1 MENKTN
7 RAYEIVID
15 AIKKKIKSGEIK
27 KGEKLRPERE
37 IAEDLGVSRASV
49 REAIRA
55 LDVIGLIESR
65 QGAGNYIK
73 ETFEESL
80 IQPLSVMFLL
90 EQNDLTDINEFRSIL
105 ESQAVVLAAERIDE
119 EDIKKL
125 EELIDEMEK
134 TSDEAK
140 NVEIDKQLHYII
152 DNASKNRVISSI
164 LTVISELIDES
175 IKGTR
180 SELARMDAEN
190 SKKLLDIHREL
201 VDAMRNRNKKKA
213 YEAMQKH
220 REIIDV
226 QYIK

>member
-7 RAYEIVID
+7 RAYEVVIE
-15 AIKKKIKSGEIK
+15 AIKKKIKNGEIK

-90 EQNDLTDINEFRSIL
+90 EQNDFTEINEFRFIL
-105 ESQAVVLAAERIDE
+105 ESQAAVLAAERIDE
-119 EDIKKL
+119 KDIKKL
-125 EELIDEMEK
+125 EELIDEMSK
-134 TSDEAK
+134 TSDEEK
-140 NVEIDKQLHYII
+140 NVEIDRQLHYII

-164 LTVISELIDES
+164 LAVISELIDES

-180 SELARMDAEN
+180 SELARKDAQN
-190 SKKLLDIHREL
+190 SKKLLEIHKEL
-201 VDAMRNRNKKKA
+201 VDAMKSKSKKIA
-213 YEAMQKH
+213 YEAMQRH
-220 REIIDV
+220 REIIE
-226 QYIK
+226 I

>member
-1 MENKTN
+1 METKTN
-7 RAYEIVID
+7 RAYEVVIE
-15 AIKKKIKSGEIK
+15 AVKKKIKNGEIK

-55 LDVIGLIESR
+55 LDVIGVVESR

-90 EQNDLTDINEFRSIL
+90 EQNDFTEINEFRFIL
-105 ESQAVVLAAERIDE
+105 ESQAAVLAAERIDE
-119 EDIKKL
+119 KDIKKL
-125 EELIDEMEK
+125 EELIDEMSK
-134 TSDEAK
+134 TSDEEK
-140 NVEIDKQLHYII
+140 NVEIDRQLHYII

-164 LTVISELIDES
+164 LGVISELIDES

-180 SELARMDAEN
+180 SELARKDAQN
-190 SKKLLDIHREL
+190 SKKLLEIHKEL
-201 VDAMRNRNKKKA
+201 VDAMKNKSKKRA
-213 YEAMQKH
+213 YEAMQRH
-220 REIIDV
+220 REIIE
-226 QYIK
+226 I

>member
-7 RAYEIVID
+7 RAYEVVIE
-15 AIKKKIKSGEIK
+15 AIKKKIKNGEIK

-37 IAEDLGVSRASV
+37 IAEELGVSRASV

-55 LDVIGLIESR
+55 LDVIGLIDSK

-90 EQNDLTDINEFRSIL
+90 EQNELTEINEFRSIL
-105 ESQAVVLAAERIDE
+105 ESQAAVLAAERIDE
-119 EDIKKL
+119 DDVKKL
-125 EELIDEMEK
+125 EELIDEMSR

-140 NVEIDKQLHYII
+140 NVEIDKQLHYVI

-164 LTVISELIDES
+164 LAVISELIDES

-180 SELARMDAEN
+180 SELAKIDVEN
-190 SKKLLDIHREL
+190 SKKLLEIHKEL
-201 VDAMRNRNKKKA
+201 VSAMKSRNKKKA

-220 REIIDV
+220 MEIIE
-226 QYIK
+226 I

>member
-1 MENKTN
+1 MESKTN
-7 RAYEIVID
+7 RAYEVVIE
-15 AIKKKIKSGEIK
+15 AIKEKIKNGELK

-49 REAIRA
+49 REALRA

-90 EQNDLTDINEFRSIL
+90 EQNDLTEINEFRSIL
-105 ESQAVVLAAERIDE
+105 ESQAAVLAAERIDE
-119 EDIKKL
+119 EDIEKL
-125 EELIDEMEK
+125 QVLINEMGE
-134 TSDEAK
+134 TSDEIK
-140 NVEIDKQLHYII
+140 NAQIDRELHYII

-164 LTVISELIDES
+164 LIVISELIDES

-180 SELARMDAEN
+180 SELTKLDATN
-190 SKKLLDIHREL
+190 SKKLLEIHREL
-201 VDAMRNRNKKKA
+201 VDAMKNRDKKKA
-213 YEAMQKH
+213 FEAMKKH
-220 REIIDV
+220 REIIEL
-226 QYIK
+226 

>member
-7 RAYEIVID
+7 RAYEVVIE
-15 AIKKKIKSGEIK
+15 AIKKKIKNGEIK

-49 REAIRA
+49 REAVRA

-90 EQNDLTDINEFRSIL
+90 EQNDFTEINEFRFIL
-105 ESQAVVLAAERIDE
+105 ESQAAVLAAERIDE
-119 EDIKKL
+119 KDIKKL
-125 EELIDEMEK
+125 EELIDEMSK
-134 TSDEAK
+134 TSDEEK
-140 NVEIDKQLHYII
+140 NVEIDRQLHYII

-164 LTVISELIDES
+164 LAVISELIDES

-180 SELARMDAEN
+180 SELARKDAQN
-190 SKKLLDIHREL
+190 SKKLLEIHKEL
-201 VDAMRNRNKKKA
+201 VDAMKNKSKK
-213 YEAMQKH
+213 
-220 REIIDV
+220 R
-226 QYIK
+226 

>member
-1 MENKTN
+1 MESKTN
-7 RAYEIVID
+7 RAYGIVIEN
-15 AIKKKIKSGEIK
+15 IKENIRNGSLK

-37 IAEDLGVSRASV
+37 IAEELGVSRASV

-55 LDVIGLIESR
+55 LDVIGLVESK

-90 EQNDLTDINEFRSIL
+90 EQNDLTEINEFRSIL
-105 ESQAVVLAAERIDE
+105 ESQAAVLASERIEE

-125 EELIDEMEK
+125 EELIDEMST
-134 TSDEAK
+134 TSDEIK
-140 NVEIDKQLHYII
+140 NANIDRELHYII

-180 SELARMDAEN
+180 NELNKLDVGN
-190 SKKLLDIHREL
+190 SKKLLEIHKEL
-201 VDAMRNRNKKKA
+201 VDAMKERDKKKA
-213 YEAMQKH
+213 FEAMQKH
-220 REIIDV
+220 TKITRI
-226 QYIK
+226 

>member
-7 RAYEIVID
+7 RAYEVVIES
-15 AIKKKIKSGEIK
+15 IKEKIKNGTLK
-27 KGEKLRPERE
+27 KGERLRPERE

-55 LDVIGLIESR
+55 LDVIGLIESK

-90 EQNDLTDINEFRSIL
+90 EQNDLTEINEFRSIL
-105 ESQAVVLAAERIDE
+105 ESQAAVLAAERISE
-119 EDIKKL
+119 EDVKKL
-125 EELIDEMEK
+125 ESLIGEMRETTDEVK
-134 TSDEAK
+134 NAK
-140 NVEIDKQLHYII
+140 IDRELHYII

-175 IKGTR
+175 IRGTR
-180 SELARMDAEN
+180 NELTKLDTTN
-190 SKKLLDIHREL
+190 SKKLLEIHEEL
-201 VDAMRNRNKKKA
+201 VDSMKNRDKKKA
-213 YEAMQKH
+213 FDAMEKH
-220 REIIDV
+220 KQII
-226 QYIK
+226 KL

>member
-7 RAYEIVID
+7 RAYEVVIE
-15 AIKKKIKSGEIK
+15 AIKKKIKNGEIK

-90 EQNDLTDINEFRSIL
+90 EQNDFMEINEFRFIL
-105 ESQAVVLAAERIDE
+105 ESQAAVLAAERIDE
-119 EDIKKL
+119 KDIKKL
-125 EELIDEMEK
+125 EELIDEMSK
-134 TSDEAK
+134 TSDEEK
-140 NVEIDKQLHYII
+140 NVEIDRQLHYII

-164 LTVISELIDES
+164 LAVISELIDES

-180 SELARMDAEN
+180 SELARKDAQN
-190 SKKLLDIHREL
+190 SKKLLEIHKE
-201 VDAMRNRNKKKA
+201 
-213 YEAMQKH
+213 
-220 REIIDV
+220 
-226 QYIK
+226 

>member
-7 RAYEIVID
+7 RAYEVVIE
-15 AIKKKIKSGEIK
+15 AIKKKIKNGEIK

-49 REAIRA
+49 REAVRA

-90 EQNDLTDINEFRSIL
+90 EQNDFTEINEFRFIL
-105 ESQAVVLAAERIDE
+105 ESQAAVLAAERIDE
-119 EDIKKL
+119 KDIKKL
-125 EELIDEMEK
+125 EELIDEMSK
-134 TSDEAK
+134 TSDEEK
-140 NVEIDKQLHYII
+140 NVEIDRQLHYII

-164 LTVISELIDES
+164 LAVISELIDES

-180 SELARMDAEN
+180 SELARKDAQN
-190 SKKLLDIHREL
+190 SKKLLEIHKEL
-201 VDAMRNRNKKKA
+201 VDAMKNKNKKRA
-213 YEAMQKH
+213 YEAMQRH
-220 REIIDV
+220 REIIE
-226 QYIK
+226 I

>member
-7 RAYEIVID
+7 RAYEVVIE
-15 AIKKKIKSGEIK
+15 AIKKKIKNGEIK

-90 EQNDLTDINEFRSIL
+90 EQNDFTEINEFRSIL
-105 ESQAVVLAAERIDE
+105 ESQAAVLAAERIDE
-119 EDIKKL
+119 KDVKKL
-125 EELIDEMEK
+125 QELIDEMSK
-134 TSDEAK
+134 TSDEEK
-140 NVEIDKQLHYII
+140 NVKIDKELHYII

-164 LTVISELIDES
+164 LAVISELIDES

-190 SKKLLDIHREL
+190 SKKLLEIHREL
-201 VDAMRNRNKKKA
+201 VDAMKNRNI
-213 YEAMQKH
+213 
-220 REIIDV
+220 R
-226 QYIK
+226 

>member
-7 RAYEIVID
+7 RVYEVVIES
-15 AIKKKIKSGEIK
+15 IKEKIKDGTLK

-55 LDVIGLIESR
+55 LDVIGLLESK

-90 EQNDLTDINEFRSIL
+90 EQNDLTEINEFRSIL
-105 ESQAVVLAAERIDE
+105 ESQAAVLAAERIDE
-119 EDIKKL
+119 DDVRKL
-125 EELIDEMEK
+125 ESLIAEMRETTDEV
-134 TSDEAK
+134 K
-140 NVEIDKQLHYII
+140 NARIDRQLHYII

-180 SELARMDAEN
+180 NELTKLDATNGE
-190 SKKLLDIHREL
+190 KLLEIHEEL
-201 VDAMRNRNKKKA
+201 VDSMKNRDKKKA
-213 YEAMQKH
+213 FEAMEKH
-220 REIIDV
+220 RQIIEL
-226 QYIK
+226 

>member
-7 RAYEIVID
+7 RAYEVVIE
-15 AIKKKIKSGEIK
+15 AIKKKIKNGEIK

-49 REAIRA
+49 REAVRA

-90 EQNDLTDINEFRSIL
+90 EQNDFTEINEFRFIL
-105 ESQAVVLAAERIDE
+105 ESQAAVLAAERIDE
-119 EDIKKL
+119 KDIKKL
-125 EELIDEMEK
+125 EELIDKMSK
-134 TSDEAK
+134 TSDEEK
-140 NVEIDKQLHYII
+140 NVEIDRQLHYII

-164 LTVISELIDES
+164 LAVISELIDES

-180 SELARMDAEN
+180 SELARKDAQN
-190 SKKLLDIHREL
+190 SKKLLEIHKEL
-201 VDAMRNRNKKKA
+201 VDAMKNKNKKRA
-213 YEAMQKH
+213 YEAMQRH
-220 REIIDV
+220 REIIE
-226 QYIK
+226 I

>member
-1 MENKTN
+1 MESKTN
-7 RAYEIVID
+7 RAYEVVIES
-15 AIKKKIKSGEIK
+15 IKEKIKDGTLK

-55 LDVIGLIESR
+55 LDVIGLIESK

-90 EQNDLTDINEFRSIL
+90 EQNDLTEINEFRSIL
-105 ESQAVVLAAERIDE
+105 ESQAAVLAAERIDE
-119 EDIKKL
+119 EDIIKL
-125 EELIDEMEK
+125 ENLIDEMRE
-134 TSDEAK
+134 TTDEVKNAK
-140 NVEIDKQLHYII
+140 IDRELHYII

-180 SELARMDAEN
+180 NELTKLDTRN
-190 SKKLLDIHREL
+190 SKKLLEIHEEL
-201 VDAMRNRNKKKA
+201 VDSMKNRDKKKA
-213 YEAMQKH
+213 FEAMEKH
-220 REIIDV
+220 RQII
-226 QYIK
+226 KF

>member
-7 RAYEIVID
+7 RAYEVVIE
-15 AIKKKIKSGEIK
+15 AIKKKIKNGEIK

-49 REAIRA
+49 REAVRA

-90 EQNDLTDINEFRSIL
+90 E
-105 ESQAVVLAAERIDE
+105 SQAAVLAAERIDE
-119 EDIKKL
+119 KDIKKL
-125 EELIDEMEK
+125 EELIDEMSK
-134 TSDEAK
+134 TSDEEK
-140 NVEIDKQLHYII
+140 NVEIDRQLHYII

-164 LTVISELIDES
+164 LAVISELIDES

-180 SELARMDAEN
+180 SELARKDAQN
-190 SKKLLDIHREL
+190 SKKLLEIHKEL
-201 VDAMRNRNKKKA
+201 VDAMKNKSKKRA
-213 YEAMQKH
+213 YEAMQRH
-220 REIIDV
+220 REIIE
-226 QYIK
+226 I

>member
-7 RAYEIVID
+7 RAYEVVIE
-15 AIKKKIKSGEIK
+15 AIKKKIKNGEIK

-90 EQNDLTDINEFRSIL
+90 EQNDFTEINEFRSIL
-105 ESQAVVLAAERIDE
+105 ESQAAVLAAERIDE
-119 EDIKKL
+119 EDIQKL
-125 EELIDEMEK
+125 EKLIDEMSK

-140 NVEIDKQLHYII
+140 NVEIDKELHYII

-164 LTVISELIDES
+164 LAVISELIDES

-190 SKKLLDIHREL
+190 SKKLLEIHREL
-201 VDAMRNRNKKKA
+201 VDAMKNRNKTKA

-220 REIIDV
+220 REIIE
-226 QYIK
+226 I

>member
-7 RAYEIVID
+7 RAYEVVIES
-15 AIKKKIKSGEIK
+15 IKEKIKNGTLK

-55 LDVIGLIESR
+55 LDVIGLIESK

-90 EQNDLTDINEFRSIL
+90 EQNDLTEINEFRSIL
-105 ESQAVVLAAERIDE
+105 ESQAAVLAAERIDE
-119 EDIKKL
+119 KDIRELEKL
-125 EELIDEMEK
+125 ITEMSE
-134 TSDEAK
+134 TVDEAK
-140 NVEIDKQLHYII
+140 NTEIDRELHYII

-164 LTVISELIDES
+164 LTVISELVDES
-175 IKGTR
+175 IRGTR
-180 SELARMDAEN
+180 SELTKLDATN
-190 SKKLLDIHREL
+190 SKKLLEIHKEL
-201 VDAMRNRNKKKA
+201 VEAMKNRDKKKA
-213 YEAMQKH
+213 FEAMRKH
-220 REIIDV
+220 REIIE
-226 QYIK
+226 I

>member
-7 RAYEIVID
+7 RAYEIVIES
-15 AIKKKIKSGEIK
+15 IKEKIKDGTLK

-55 LDVIGLIESR
+55 LDVIGIIESK

-73 ETFEESL
+73 ETFEESI

-90 EQNDLTDINEFRSIL
+90 EQNDLTEINEFRSIL
-105 ESQAVVLAAERIDE
+105 ESQAAVLAAERIDE
-119 EDIKKL
+119 EDVRELEKL
-125 EELIDEMEK
+125 IAEMSETTDEV
-134 TSDEAK
+134 K
-140 NVEIDKQLHYII
+140 NTEIDRELHYII

-164 LTVISELIDES
+164 LNVISELIDES

-180 SELARMDAEN
+180 SELTKLDVTN
-190 SKKLLDIHREL
+190 SKKLLEIHKEL
-201 VDAMRNRNKKKA
+201 VDAMKNRDKKKA
-213 YEAMQKH
+213 FEAMRKH
-220 REIIDV
+220 RKIIEL
-226 QYIK
+226 

>member
-7 RAYEIVID
+7 RAYEVVIE
-15 AIKKKIKSGEIK
+15 AIKKKIKNGEIK

-90 EQNDLTDINEFRSIL
+90 EQNDFTEINEFRFIL
-105 ESQAVVLAAERIDE
+105 ESQAAVLAAERIDE
-119 EDIKKL
+119 KV
-125 EELIDEMEK
+125 IDEMSK
-134 TSDEAK
+134 TSDEEK
-140 NVEIDKQLHYII
+140 NVEIDRQLHYII

-164 LTVISELIDES
+164 LAVISELIDES

-180 SELARMDAEN
+180 SELARKDAQN
-190 SKKLLDIHREL
+190 SKKLLEIHKEL
-201 VDAMRNRNKKKA
+201 VDAMKNKSKKRA
-213 YEAMQKH
+213 YEAMQRH
-220 REIIDV
+220 REIIE
-226 QYIK
+226 I